1 MTDEVWFYMS
11 LEEVTDSFGVTREV
25 IYSIIDEG
33 IVVVE
38 GDETDWQFDSEAI
51 RQIRTVL
58 QLERDLGVNLPGAAL
73 ALQLL
78 QEIEALKKGNL

>member
-1 MTDEVWFYMS
+1 MTDEVWFCMS

-25 IYSIIDEG
+25 IYGIIDEG
-33 IVVVE
+33 IIVVQGE
-38 GDETDWQFDSEAI
+38 EQEWQFDSDAI

-78 QEIEALKKGNL
+78 QEIDELKKR

>member
-1 MTDEVWFYMS
+1 MTDDVWFYMS

-33 IVVVE
+33 IVVVRGE
-38 GDETDWQFDSEAI
+38 EQEWQFDSEAI

-78 QEIEALKKGNL
+78 REIDELKKG